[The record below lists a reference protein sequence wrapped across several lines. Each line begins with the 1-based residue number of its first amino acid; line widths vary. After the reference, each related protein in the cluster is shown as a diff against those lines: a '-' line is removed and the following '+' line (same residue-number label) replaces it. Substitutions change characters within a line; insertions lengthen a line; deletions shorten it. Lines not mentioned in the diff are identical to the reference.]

1 MKKLAATATAS
12 GKSVEEAIRNG
23 LAKLGTSE
31 DRVKVTVLEQPSKG
45 LFGLIGVKEAK
56 VELELLPDG
65 VDEAIQ
71 FLEEVTESMNTKV
84 TMERIETQD
93 EVRINLNGTDL
104 GILIGRRG
112 QTLDALQYLT
122 NIVAN
127 RHSDRH
133 LKIVLDAEQ
142 FRERRRQ
149 TLESLSERMAS
160 RVIRTKK
167 DIVLEPMSS
176 LERKIIHAR
185 LQSHPQV
192 RTYSQGDE
200 PNRCIVIALK

>member
-1 MKKLAATATAS
+1 M
-12 GKSVEEAIRNG
+12 EEAIRNG